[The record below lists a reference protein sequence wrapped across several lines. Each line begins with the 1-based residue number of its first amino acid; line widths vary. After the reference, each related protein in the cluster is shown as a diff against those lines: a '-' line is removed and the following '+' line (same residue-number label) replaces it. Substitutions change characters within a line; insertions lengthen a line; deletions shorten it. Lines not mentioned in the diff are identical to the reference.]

1 MCTACARHRRYLTAP
16 RSWSTTTKN
25 QTSDGYTQTF
35 VACMS
40 RVCIGPGTNYTT
52 AVAVGGREASNLIT
66 SPERERK
73 GEREKGRGR
82 ERERDTER
90 EREKERNPRL
100 LRSIAVTSSR
110 LLPLHPPAGPLEPWL
125 PPASGSISSAAP
137 SSSTSS
143 PKLFASS
150 PRSAAEMLRVRGLAE
165 ENLVLKPPFSY
176 LLYPWGRR
184 RVCSPFACTETNTR
198 PVQHSALMPL
208 SLSRS
213 LFLSLP
219 FVPRSPPPFHFFSAS
234 TPLVVFPLLW
244 RRKRLLFTLYFK
256 TNTIPTFAKVMA
268 MLVGM
273 AALVARRL
281 ALMRD
286 HWAASKPGV
295 GKTAD
300 DPGATGVPNR
310 PSKETVATA
319 AAAKGESSSG
329 ASAAVSF
336 CGGGGGGGSGGIRGG
351 SEVMEA
357 GVFLLA
363 LEVSAMLWLVGGWSS
378 LVALRFRCT
387 FRVYRR
393 DSENAEAPLLT
404 HFSI

>member
-1 MCTACARHRRYLTAP
+1 
-16 RSWSTTTKN
+16 
-25 QTSDGYTQTF
+25 
-35 VACMS
+35 MS
-40 RVCIGPGTNYTT
+40 RVCIGPGTNFTT
-52 AVAVGGREASNLIT
+52 AVAVDGRDASNLIT
-66 SPERERK
+66 SPERER
-73 GEREKGRGR
+73 
-82 ERERDTER
+82 
-90 EREKERNPRL
+90 EREKERKGEGEREKEIRRERGRKREIHAYSRNIFTATTASSARRAARAVAAAGVGIDLLGSPFLLHIIAETVCIVTAFGGRDASGERARGGK
-100 LRSIAVTSSR
+100 LRSETPVFISTLSVGAETRVFPFRMYRNEHAPCTALS
-110 LLPLHPPAGPLEPWL
+110 PH
-125 PPASGSISSAAP
+125 ASVS
-137 SSSTSS
+137 
-143 PKLFASS
+143 
-150 PRSAAEMLRVRGLAE
+150 
-165 ENLVLKPPFSY
+165 
-176 LLYPWGRR
+176 
-184 RVCSPFACTETNTR
+184 
-198 PVQHSALMPL
+198 L
-208 SLSRS
+208 SLS
-213 LFLSLP
+213 LSLSLA
-219 FVPRSPPPFHFFSAS
+219 FVPRSPPPFHSFSAS
-234 TPLVVFPLLW
+234 TPLVVLPLLW
-244 RRKRLLFTLYFK
+244 RRKRLLFTLYFQ

-351 SEVMEA
+351 SEVVEA

-363 LEVSAMLWLVGGWSS
+363 LEVSAMLWLAGGWSS

-393 DSENAEAPLLT
+393 DSENTETPPLT